1 MAEEAGS
8 TNFLAFV
15 VGGLVVVVV
24 ILFLA
29 LGGADLF
36 RGGDSDIEVD
46 IDHRDAPAAPAN

>member
-1 MAEEAGS
+1 MAEETGS

-36 RGGDSDIEVD
+36 RSGEPDIEVD
-46 IDHRDAPAAPAN
+46 IDLPEVPAAPAN